1 MLKTL
6 KKFRVRTRYL
16 IDRAFAR
23 EFTGQLLLLVVL
35 VVTVTL
41 IGMTAVFFGL
51 FSEENTGINGVPS
64 ISTEASGTRCGGH

>member
-1 MLKTL
+1 MFRTL
-6 KKFRVRTRYL
+6 KELRAGVRYL

-23 EFTGQLLLLVVL
+23 EFAGQLLLFMVL

-51 FSEENTGINGVPS
+51 FSEENAAIIPTS
-64 ISTEASGTRCGGH
+64 D